1 MNFLIVFREKITK
14 LELEKTELL
23 EELEELREKVHTKTE
38 TLEDEVVQLR
48 EEAEELKKC
57 STQSNTTPRQSY

>member
-38 TLEDEVVQLR
+38 THQAKTYDFT
-48 EEAEELKKC
+48 AIA
-57 STQSNTTPRQSY
+57 TPI